1 MIAGVLVGEPQG
13 SHALRGGIELA
24 EKPTVIAVQKA
35 LESAKKRNFVETVEL
50 AINLKDVDLS
60 IPKNRIQEDIILPN
74 GRGKVVRVCVIGGGE
89 LALKAKTVA
98 DLVITPDELGAI
110 ADDKKQAKKVAN
122 STDYFIAEAP
132 LMAVVGK
139 RLGTVLG
146 PRGKMPKPIPPGAD
160 PAGMVESLRKSVTVR
175 TKDRKTFHVPVG
187 TVNMSPE
194 DIADNIDLVL
204 KRVALKLEKGTAN
217 VASAYV
223 KTSMGPSE
231 RIL

>member
-1 MIAGVLVGEPQG
+1 
-13 SHALRGGIELA
+13 LA
-24 EKPTVIAVQKA
+24 EKPTVMAVQKA
-35 LESAKKRNFVETVEL
+35 LESAKKRNFTETVEL
-50 AINLKDVDLS
+50 AINLKDVDLT

-74 GRGKVVRVCVIGGGE
+74 GRGKQIRICVIGGGE
-89 LALKAKTVA
+89 LALKAKDVA

-110 ADDKKQAKKVAN
+110 ADDKKQAKKIAN

-146 PRGKMPKPIPPGAD
+146 PRGKMPKPIPPGVD
-160 PAGMVESLRKSVTVR
+160 PAGMIDGLRKSVTVR

-194 DIADNIDLVL
+194 DIADNIDIVV
-204 KRVALKLEKGTAN
+204 KRVALRLEKGN
-217 VASAYV
+217 QNIASAYV

>member
-1 MIAGVLVGEPQG
+1 M
-13 SHALRGGIELA
+13 A

-35 LESAKKRNFVETVEL
+35 LEGAKKRNFVETVEL
-50 AINLKDVDLS
+50 AINLKDVDLA
-60 IPKNRIQEDIILPN
+60 IPKNRIQEDIILPF
-74 GRGKVVRVCVIGGGE
+74 GRGKAVRVCVIGGGE
-89 LALKAKTVA
+89 LALKAKNVA
-98 DLVITPDELGAI
+98 DLVITPDEIGTI
-110 ADDKKQAKKVAN
+110 ADDKKQAKKIAN

-139 RLGTVLG
+139 RLGIVLG

-160 PAGMVESLRKSVTVR
+160 PTGMVDNLRKSVTVR

-187 TVNMSPE
+187 TVNMPPE
-194 DIADNIDLVL
+194 QIADNIEIIL
-204 KRVALKLEKGTAN
+204 KRVSLKLEKGMAN

-223 KTSMGPSE
+223 KTSMGPAE